1 MRRGPTASVLSKRE
15 THDKVP
21 GWSPATGLPLL
32 ELGLVVELAV
42 NATIRAEGNV
52 YNISTVGSGLD
63 GALLG

>member
-1 MRRGPTASVLSKRE
+1 M
-15 THDKVP
+15 
-21 GWSPATGLPLL
+21 
-32 ELGLVVELAV
+32 ELAV